1 MGQWDVAIERA
12 LQNNIPRVEQ
22 ILSEN
27 PYILDLAREIRETK
41 LAVLEHLDDYV
52 QKTIRAVER
61 TGGRAYLARDA
72 EEARKI
78 VDDII
83 GERKRVV
90 FSKSNVAYEV
100 GLREHLV
107 SRGLDAWET
116 DLGEYLIQLTGEPP
130 AHIVF
135 PALHMP
141 KEAVGDLLNRF
152 LNGAVN
158 SGSTHEEMVAAVRSF
173 LMEKYM
179 KAQVGITGAN
189 AVAADT
195 GSVAL
200 LENEG
205 NIRMDTVVPEVHI
218 AITGIDKIVPTLHDA
233 MKELIV
239 QAAYGGLYPPSYIN
253 ISSGPSSTAD
263 IELKRVSPAT
273 GPREFHVI
281 LLDNGRSMANR
292 DPGLREALL
301 CIKCGRCYFSCPV
314 YRVMGA
320 SWGDPPYGGPM
331 GAMWSAIIKGD
342 YRQANL
348 CTHSGGC
355 RDVCPVGIDIP
366 RVLEYIKWRS
376 VSHE

>member
-1 MGQWDVAIERA
+1 MMGGQWDVAIERA

-135 PALHMP
+135 PPALHMP

-292 DPGLREALL
+292 
-301 CIKCGRCYFSCPV
+301 
-314 YRVMGA
+314 
-320 SWGDPPYGGPM
+320 
-331 GAMWSAIIKGD
+331 
-342 YRQANL
+342 
-348 CTHSGGC
+348 T
-355 RDVCPVGIDIP
+355 RD
-366 RVLEYIKWRS
+366 
-376 VSHE
+376 